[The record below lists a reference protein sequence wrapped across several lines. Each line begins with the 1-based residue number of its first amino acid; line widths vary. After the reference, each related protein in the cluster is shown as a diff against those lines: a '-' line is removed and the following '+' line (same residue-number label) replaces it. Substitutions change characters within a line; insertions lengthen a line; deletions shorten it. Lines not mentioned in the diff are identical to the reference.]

1 MKSLSRGVSRARS
14 LSRGVSRARCLLRGV
29 SLARSLSR
37 GVSHARS
44 LLRGV
49 SLARSLSHEVLLS
62 RGVSSCEGSLARSLL
77 LRPKDMVLC
86 EWRKEGRKHLIRTL
100 CTLLSSNIQCYHRL
114 SLLSCYR
121 GNVTKIT
128 QMVPEYS
135 PQVGIRGRGSYHGGF
150 CTHF

>member
-14 LSRGVSRARCLLRGV
+14 LSRGVSRARSLLRGV

-49 SLARSLSHEVLLS
+49 SLARSLSHEES
-62 RGVSSCEGSLARSLL
+62 PLARSLL
-77 LRPKDMVLC
+77 LRGVSREESPLDMVLC

-135 PQVGIRGRGSYHGGF
+135 PQMGIRGRGSYHGGF